1 MTELSLSSETKSFS
15 DKYCT
20 QEMADAD
27 PIASKEKTII
37 SADAFANGEQLEK
50 VYKGINELSFRLTRL
65 V

>member
-1 MTELSLSSETKSFS
+1 MDDVSVISETKSFS

-27 PIASKEKTII
+27 PIASKDKVIL
-37 SADAFANGEQLEK
+37 SNDAFANGEQLEK
-50 VYKGINELSFRLTRL
+50 VYKGIQDLSFRLTRL